1 MCAQNWATSCTFA
14 AVSDVC
20 WLLHGGDVVAE
31 LHVTSADF
39 PWLNAYVVHCQ
50 GFELVEPLF
59 EDELRHLNSS
69 VDEET
74 DAWTQAYERIRS
86 ATSLKDPAGNL
97 VPEYLLHIAGGEAW
111 WRWADEPFP
120 IS

>member
-1 MCAQNWATSCTFA
+1 LRAELGGVLYVAK
-14 AVSDVC
+14 VSEV
-20 WLLHGGDVVAE
+20 WRLLHGGEVVAE

-39 PWLNAYVVHCQ
+39 PWLNAQVVRSQ

-69 VDEET
+69 LDEET

-86 ATSLKDPAGNL
+86 ETSLTDPDGIL
-97 VPEYLLHIAGGEAW
+97 VPEYLLHIAGDEAW

-120 IS
+120 AS

>member
-1 MCAQNWATSCTFA
+1 VGEVWR
-14 AVSDVC
+14 
-20 WLLHGGDVVAE
+20 LLHGGEVVAE

-39 PWLNAYVVHCQ
+39 PWLNARVARRQ

-59 EDELRHLNSS
+59 EDEHRHLNSS
-69 VDEET
+69 LDEET
-74 DAWTQAYERIRS
+74 DVWTQAYERIRS

-97 VPEYLLHIAGGEAW
+97 VPEYLLHIAGDEAW

-120 IS
+120 AS